1 VRPGGPHPGA
11 AGLPPPGG
19 VPVSGRRSP
28 ARPRWWARA
37 RQRQRVLRGV
47 LLAAS
52 TEGCVGVEPGRCLPA
67 ARPPE
72 QACLIIRQ
80 RGAPNDACEKTFAA
94 QFIDLLYLY
103 VIALA
108 ASSYGYYRGQI
119 KPRAAQEFAVHV
131 ADQRERTKCLPHRH
145 PPRVQ
150 PVAPRREHTADVHD
164 CPRGVAPSRHPLALK
179 DTPVATHGR
188 RNDAIA
194 APASGGAPAHCS
206 SFRRLAMASLHWR
219 LVGSSCYNSTRAE

>member
-1 VRPGGPHPGA
+1 MTPGGPHPGA

-108 ASSYGYYRGQI
+108 ASSYG
-119 KPRAAQEFAVHV
+119 
-131 ADQRERTKCLPHRH
+131 
-145 PPRVQ
+145 
-150 PVAPRREHTADVHD
+150 
-164 CPRGVAPSRHPLALK
+164 S
-179 DTPVATHGR
+179 
-188 RNDAIA
+188 
-194 APASGGAPAHCS
+194 
-206 SFRRLAMASLHWR
+206 
-219 LVGSSCYNSTRAE
+219 

>member
-1 VRPGGPHPGA
+1 MKHY
-11 AGLPPPGG
+11 
-19 VPVSGRRSP
+19 
-28 ARPRWWARA
+28 
-37 RQRQRVLRGV
+37 QRVLRGV

-131 ADQRERTKCLPHRH
+131 ADQRELTKCLPHRH

-164 CPRGVAPSRHPLALK
+164 CPRGVAPRRHPLALK

-188 RNDAIA
+188 RHDAIA
-194 APASGGAPAHCS
+194 APTSGGAPAHCS
-206 SFRRLAMASLHWR
+206 SFRRLPWPLYTGGSLEALAITVHER
-219 LVGSSCYNSTRAE
+219 NDERRYRRCIIAPHHRCSPAETL